1 MQQRPLEE
9 EEEEEEEEEDDP
21 SYFDSSCFDFF
32 DSRKTLLTPLPSG
45 KLTRSSVDTVACSPV
60 PQTHDEAHQLVDKI
74 ATHSARATF
83 NFQLSTEH
91 IHRLS
96 TPKRYCEL
104 HNNRPVF
111 ITQRRETG
119 RPIRFKCRKWS
130 IVMQF
135 AATHRSRGLLTLRNP
150 IQER

>member
-1 MQQRPLEE
+1 MQQRPL

-45 KLTRSSVDTVACSPV
+45 KLTRSVDTVACSPV
-60 PQTHDEAHQLVDKI
+60 PQNHDEAHQLI
-74 ATHSARATF
+74 NELATHSARATF